1 MYLINFIVF
10 AAFPLP
16 LLMFFRESVNK
27 NYKKFY
33 NVIIGAGLV
42 NLTVQMALHFGRILD
57 LREMLL
63 ATHIVDFGGLIII
76 ICTLLKTPYDVS
88 ERKRRTLLSIIPIG
102 LGMCLDLLTHYTHF
116 IESASNSFYTQV
128 GILLFLAMGA
138 GSVIKTVLNSYKE
151 NFKNRYY
158 KMMAFQDGL
167 TGLYN
172 RAAFMEE
179 QKQIDRNRKKY
190 QNVIC
195 ICADVNNL
203 KQINDEDG
211 HLIGDQV
218 LCRVTIACSQE
229 KRWRHVPNELT
240 IECMSIKRQ

>member
-1 MYLINFIVF
+1 
-10 AAFPLP
+10 
-16 LLMFFRESVNK
+16 
-27 NYKKFY
+27 
-33 NVIIGAGLV
+33 
-42 NLTVQMALHFGRILD
+42 
-57 LREMLL
+57 
-63 ATHIVDFGGLIII
+63 
-76 ICTLLKTPYDVS
+76 
-88 ERKRRTLLSIIPIG
+88 
-102 LGMCLDLLTHYTHF
+102 
-116 IESASNSFYTQV
+116 
-128 GILLFLAMGA
+128 
-138 GSVIKTVLNSYKE
+138 
-151 NFKNRYY
+151 
-158 KMMAFQDGL
+158 MMAFQDGL